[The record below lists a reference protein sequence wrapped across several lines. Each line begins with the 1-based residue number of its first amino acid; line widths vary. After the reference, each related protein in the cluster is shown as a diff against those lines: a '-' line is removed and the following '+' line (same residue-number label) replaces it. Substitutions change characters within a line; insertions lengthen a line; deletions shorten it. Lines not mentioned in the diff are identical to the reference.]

1 MHRKSRFLVALATA
15 VITFGSLWFALGS
28 DHFNRGHRFCEHEHC
43 CMQDL
48 HQSHCSEQVK

>member
-1 MHRKSRFLVALATA
+1 MHRKSKFLVVLATA
-15 VITFGSLWFALGS
+15 AITFGSLWFALGS

-48 HQSHCSEQVK
+48 HQSHCAGQVK